1 VAQLLPKDETFQA
14 PDWSGNTTTPAD
26 WKSPPWYY
34 YYIGFSP
41 SKYLDTG
48 GTYPLLIGGKAP
60 CIGTSALMTPAPDS
74 NTALNCVMTDPNG
87 SFVPETPLRAVLCR
101 EEDSFEHDTLN
112 VKVTFGLEVVGGAGA
127 GYAFSGGGG
136 TGSPTPGGGFSFP
149 RSPTNHP
156 TSQKFHTGMSPGHG
170 GTWTAGGGLSAQGSD
185 SSPINPWPAWR
196 GNAIFVR
203 AGGGVPI
210 AVNGATESPF
220 TDANNTKR
228 LWYYGCVDHYAF
240 IAYPSSAGGSAT
252 APDLKLEIWQVIYT
266 NPSGT
271 LSNTERLLMA
281 QSVSTG
287 ATDIDF
293 RQPFHMR
300 LVVANDGSVNPTFEA
315 YIGKYI
321 DSSGVVHDEV
331 QCFKDGVFSTTS
343 TYPGSPGT
351 DVTHNST
358 TGLVTDE
365 HSTKITDTEN
375 KTIGFATA
383 TDANV
388 DVSAELGATDPVFW
402 ATHTGVYEIDAK
414 DVGDRV
420 KYNDVFERVVE
431 GVGRSGRNLVVNNL
445 VTMTGI
451 QGAQANGMFTFD
463 GYAKQLPVSLSS
475 STLNLNMVRQSL
487 LWTDGPAVVDD
498 PNDYVRLDYDYDN
511 AVANRPYNVMR
522 PCVMLRPS
530 TQLYN
535 HHRAISFMVGSDGDH
550 FETASYEV
558 GIFLRGYFE
567 GYNLYGLCCYVGW
580 TTDNAQSITSAHV
593 TLAYRN
599 CLYSTTNPESNADVS
614 PTPTTVIARKSWAT
628 GTAGGFANLYD
639 TGSGSF
645 KYFTLDVECES
656 YDQAN
661 SPSAAGLYKVK
672 WGEAGSEAYIELD
685 DQTAPYQG
693 STSSPYTVV
702 EPDPVVSSGRAEGF
716 WFLCNQPQT
725 TTGPATVFEDFR
737 FKDWKEGTI
746 STDPGGY
753 TAPDAQDSVAVS
765 GEGTPVG
772 SLNVTGG
779 ALAIAG
785 EGIWDVEAEVD
796 VEFFYPIR
804 KMQFD
809 SGHTY
814 GSPLNS
820 ENRRR
825 WRVRIK
831 GMDLTVYQSLQTFFN
846 SHNGPEIPFS
856 FKVPIPDDGTASGST
871 AEATETVSGWFSDDT
886 LVVDEITYQT
896 YDVAFSVEELL
907 VT

>member
-1 VAQLLPKDETFQA
+1 MAQDLPKNETFQA
-14 PDWSGNTTTPAD
+14 PDWSGNTHTVAD

-34 YYIGFSP
+34 YYVGFSP
-41 SKYLDTG
+41 SKYLATSG
-48 GTYPLLIGGKAP
+48 SYPLLIDGKAP
-60 CIGTSALMTPAPDS
+60 CIGTSALMTPGAS
-74 NTALNCVMTDPNG
+74 ANTALNCVMTDPNG
-87 SFVPETPLRAVLCR
+87 SFLPDVPLRAVLCR
-101 EEDSFEHDTLN
+101 EEDSFDHSTLD
-112 VKVTFGLEVVGGAGA
+112 VKVSFGLEVVGGAGV
-127 GYAFSGGGG
+127 GYAFSGRG
-136 TGSPTPGGGFSFP
+136 TGSPTPGGGFTLP
-149 RSPTNHP
+149 PSPTNHP
-156 TSQKFHTGMSPGHG
+156 TSQPFHTGQSPTQG
-170 GTWTAGGGLSAQGSD
+170 GSWTAGGGLSGQGSD
-185 SSPINPWPAWR
+185 SSPLNPWAAWR

-240 IAYPSSAGGSAT
+240 VAYPSSSGGSAT
-252 APDLKLEIWQVIYT
+252 APDLKLELWQVSYT

-271 LSNTERLLMA
+271 SSNTERLLMS

-300 LVVANDGSVNPTFEA
+300 LVVANSGGDPTFKA

-321 DSSGVVHDEV
+321 DSSGVIQDEV
-331 QCFKDGVFSTTS
+331 QCFKDNVFSTTS

-351 DVTHNST
+351 NVSHNAS
-358 TGLVTDE
+358 TGLVTDS
-365 HSTKITDTEN
+365 HSSKIAATTD

-388 DVSAELGATDPVFW
+388 DVSAELGASAPVFW
-402 ATHTGVYEIDAK
+402 ATHTGVYEIEVKDAS
-414 DVGDRV
+414 RV
-420 KYNDVFERVVE
+420 KYKDLFERVVE
-431 GVGRSGRNLVVNNL
+431 GTGRSGRNAVMNPL
-445 VTMTGI
+445 VTITGV

-463 GYAKQLPVSLSS
+463 GYARQFPVSLSS
-475 STLNLNMVRQSL
+475 STLNLDMVRQSL
-487 LWTDGPAVVDD
+487 LWTDSGSDVDD

-535 HHRAISFMVGSDGDH
+535 HHRAISFMVGSEGND
-550 FETASYEV
+550 FSTATYEV
-558 GIFLRGYFE
+558 GIFLRGYFD

-580 TTDNAQSITSAHV
+580 TTNNNQTINSAHV

-599 CLYSTTNPESNADVS
+599 CKYSTSDPASNADVR

-628 GTAGGFANLYD
+628 GVSGGFDNLYD
-639 TGSGSF
+639 TSSGGF
-645 KYFTLDVECES
+645 KYFTLDVECQN
-656 YDQAN
+656 YAPAN
-661 SPSAAGLYKVK
+661 SPSPAGLYKVK

-685 DQTAPYQG
+685 DQTAPFQ
-693 STSSPYTVV
+693 SITSSPYTVV
-702 EPDPVVSSGRAEGF
+702 EPDPLVSSGRAEGF

-737 FKDWKEGTI
+737 FKDWKEL
-746 STDPGGY
+746 SLVTDPGGY
-753 TAPDAQDSVAVS
+753 TAPDAQASIAVS
-765 GEGTPVG
+765 GEGTPSG

-785 EGIWDVEAEVD
+785 DGVWDVESQVD

-814 GSPLNS
+814 GSPINS
-820 ENRRR
+820 ANRRR

-831 GMDLTVYQSLQTFFN
+831 GMSLTVYQSLQSFFN
-846 SHNGPEIPFS
+846 SHNGSETPFT

-871 AEATETVSGWFSDDT
+871 AEATETVYGWFSDDT
-886 LVVDEITYQT
+886 LVVDEVTYRT

-907 VT
+907 VS